1 VVEIRRL
8 LTDIGLPSI
17 IFPWARIRDPGLE
30 NFNKFRQLFAFDQH
44 VDH

>member
-17 IFPWARIRDPGLE
+17 IFPWARHITHARLE
-30 NFNKFRQLFAFDQH
+30 DLTFFWDN
-44 VDH
+44 